1 MTTLLKPGRPASR
14 ITDRIAMKDFT
25 TAMERLKTGEA
36 SKILGRKMIEK
47 K

>member
-1 MTTLLKPGRPASR
+1 MTTLLKPGRPASC
-14 ITDRIAMKDFT
+14 ITDRIAMNYVT

-36 SKILGRKMIEK
+36 SKILRTKMIEK